1 MTPSGSAYLTELK
14 NNSIN
19 QFNSVVYHQLLN
31 GCARA
36 VRFLLARITL
46 TDWLTDWQRS
56 AYVARSTIFIW
67 LKHVFECYEKTTCEP
82 MALFLQVHVVH
93 FSKRRSVFSHLSAW
107 RTLQKTGTCWWMVI
121 WSQEL
126 TTQWPLWSQASIQQ
140 VASKVLIALGL
151 WCNLSTSQLS

>member
-1 MTPSGSAYLTELK
+1 MVTVNK
-14 NNSIN
+14 WR
-19 QFNSVVYHQLLN
+19 HQDQRTSLN
-31 GCARA
+31 WKTIHSLQWCATSCSTA
-36 VRFLLARITL
+36 VLGQSDFCSPEQH
-46 TDWLTDWQRS
+46 WLTDWQRS

-67 LKHVFECYEKTTCEP
+67 LKHVFECYEKTICEP
-82 MALFLQVHVVH
+82 MAFFLKVHVVH